1 MSVAIDELLEESLAS
16 LRFEKEL
23 TVSQWADS
31 HRVLSSRASAAPGPW
46 STDRTPY
53 LRGIM
58 DALSASDP
66 VQRVVFMKGAQLGAT
81 ECGSNWLGYIID
93 HAPGPLLAVQPT
105 VELSKRLSKQRLQ
118 TMIEETPRLR
128 AKIASPRSRD
138 SGNTLFSKE
147 FPGGM
152 MLLTGAN
159 SAVGLRS
166 TPCRYIFLDEI
177 DAFPVD
183 VEGEGDPCSLAERR
197 STTFARRKIFMASTP
212 TIKDYSRI
220 ETEFLLSDQRRFHV
234 ACPSCGTLDW
244 LKWPQLKMENEDPST
259 VLYECEHCKER
270 YSEAHKTDLLMNGR
284 WIATAEGDGK
294 TAGFHLSSLYS
305 PLGWKSWE
313 EICED
318 FLKSKHDAP
327 KLKTWVNTILGET
340 WEEDYA
346 SKISSNALMERCE
359 HYEPGVM
366 PEGSLVLTGAVD
378 VQDNRLAISMLAWRG
393 PSECEEGWLIHH
405 QEIYGDPGRPEIWKQ
420 LDEIVLRE
428 WPHASGVKI
437 RPDIVA
443 IDSGGHFTSEVYQY
457 ARERTR
463 QGVIA
468 IKGQSQRNKPAI
480 GRPTKVDINYKG
492 KALKGGALV
501 YPVGS
506 DTIKTTLFSRLKH
519 NEPGPG
525 YLHFHMSTTNEYFD
539 QLTAEKQVMRHNR
552 GGFAHREWVKKPNA
566 RNESLDTLVYSYA
579 ALNCLYMRYD
589 RRSIWDQFAKRLKN
603 AANPSKKKHLKSKQP
618 LKQGYINNW

>member
-1 MSVAIDELLEESLAS
+1 MSAAISELLETSLES

-23 TVSQWADS
+23 TVSEWSDS
-31 HRVLSSRASAAPGPW
+31 HRMLSGRASSEPGPW
-46 STDRTPY
+46 RTNRTPY

-58 DALSASDP
+58 DALSISDP

-81 ECGSNWLGYIID
+81 EAGSNWMGYIID

-105 VELSKRLSKQRLQ
+105 VEMCKRLSKQRLQ
-118 TMIEETPRLR
+118 TMIEETPCLSE
-128 AKIASPRSRD
+128 KIASPRSRD

-152 MLLTGAN
+152 MLLTGSN

-166 TPCRYIFLDEI
+166 TPCRYIFLDEV
-177 DAFPVD
+177 DAFVTD
-183 VEGEGDPCSLAERR
+183 VEGEGDPCTLAERR
-197 STTFARRKIFMASTP
+197 STTFARRKIFLASTP

-220 ETEFLLSDQRRFHV
+220 ETEYLLSDQRRFYV
-234 ACPSCGTLDW
+234 PCPKCGVMDW
-244 LKWPQLKMENEDPST
+244 WKWPQLKMENEDPST
-259 VLYECEHCKER
+259 VKYECEHCGER
-270 YSEAHKTDLLMNGR
+270 YGESHKTELLSRGE
-284 WIATAEGDGK
+284 WIATAKGDGK

-305 PLGWKSWE
+305 PLGWKSWT

-318 FLKSKHDAP
+318 FLRSKDDAP

-346 SKISSNALMERCE
+346 SKISSQGLMERCE

-366 PEGSLVLTGAVD
+366 PEDSLALTCGVD
-378 VQDNRLAISMLAWRG
+378 VQDNRLAISVFAWRG
-393 PSECEEGWLIHH
+393 PSDCEEGWLLHH
-405 QEIYGDPGRPEIWKQ
+405 QEIFGDPGRPELWKQ
-420 LDEIVLRE
+420 LDEVILRE
-428 WPHASGVKI
+428 WPHASGVKL
-437 RPDIVA
+437 RPDAVA

-457 ARERTR
+457 ARERGR
-463 QGVIA
+463 QNVMA

-480 GRPTKVDINYKG
+480 GRPSKVDMNSKG
-492 KALKGGALV
+492 RSLRKGALV

-525 YLHFHMSTTNEYFD
+525 YLHFHMSTTSEYFE
-539 QLTAEKQVMRHNR
+539 QMTAEKQIVKHNR
-552 GGFAHREWVKKPNA
+552 GGYAHREWVKKPNA

-579 ALNCLYMRYD
+579 ALCSMYMRYD
-589 RRSIWDQFAKRLKN
+589 RRTIWDQFSKRLLN
-603 AANPSKKKHLKSKQP
+603 LANPTQKKSLKSKQAP
-618 LKQGYINNW
+618 KQGYVHKW

>member
-1 MSVAIDELLEESLAS
+1 VATAIDELIDYSLEC

-23 TVSQWADS
+23 TVSQWADA
-31 HRVLSSRASAAPGPW
+31 HRMLSSRASSEPGCW
-46 STDRTPY
+46 RTERTPY

-66 VQRVVFMKGAQLGAT
+66 IQRVVFMKGAQLGAT
-81 ECGSNWLGYIID
+81 EAGSNWLGYIIS

-118 TMIEETPRLR
+118 SMIDDTPCLSE
-128 AKIASPRSRD
+128 KIASPRSRD

-166 TPCRYIFLDEI
+166 TPCRYIFLDEV
-177 DAFPVD
+177 DAFPTD
-183 VEGEGDPCSLAERR
+183 VEGEGDPVTLAERR
-197 STTFARRKIFMASTP
+197 STTFSRRKIFMASTP

-220 ETEFLLSDQRRFHV
+220 ETEFLLSDQRYYHV
-234 ACPSCGTLDW
+234 PCPSCGAMDW
-244 LKWPQLKMENEDPST
+244 LKWQQLKMEDEKPST
-259 VLYECEHCKER
+259 VKYECEHCHER
-270 YSEAHKTDLLMNGR
+270 FSESHKTELLSAGQ
-284 WIATAEGDGK
+284 WIPTAEGDGK

-313 EICED
+313 EVCED
-318 FLKSKHDAP
+318 FLRSKHDAP
-327 KLKTWVNTILGET
+327 RLKTWVNTILGET

-346 SKISSNALMERCE
+346 SKVSANALMERCE

-366 PEGSLVLTGAVD
+366 PKDSLALTVGVD
-378 VQDNRLAISMLAWRG
+378 VQDNRLAISVFAWRG
-393 PSECEEGWLIHH
+393 PSDCEEGWLLFH

-420 LDEIVLRE
+420 LDEIILRE
-428 WPHASGVKI
+428 WPHESGAKI
-437 RPDIVA
+437 RPDAIA

-457 ARERTR
+457 ARQRGR

-480 GRPTKVDINYKG
+480 GRPTKVDVNYKG
-492 KALKGGALV
+492 RSLKKGAHV

-506 DTIKTTLFSRLKH
+506 DTIKNTLFSRLKH
-519 NEPGPG
+519 NEVGPG
-525 YLHFHMSTTNEYFD
+525 YLHFHMSTTEEYFE
-539 QLTAEKQVMRHNR
+539 QLTAEKQVMRYNR
-552 GGFAHREWVKKPNA
+552 GGFAHREWIKKPNA
-566 RNESLDTLVYSYA
+566 RNESLDTLVYAYA
-579 ALNCLYMRYD
+579 ALCSMYMRYD
-589 RRSIWDQFAKRLKN
+589 RRTVWDQFSKRILEGT
-603 AANPSKKKHLKSKQP
+603 NPKQKKPLKSKQP
-618 LKQGYINNW
+618 LNKGYINQW

>member
-1 MSVAIDELLEESLAS
+1 MSAAISELLETSLES

-23 TVSQWADS
+23 TVSMWSDS
-31 HRVLSSRASAAPGPW
+31 HRMLSGRASSEPGPW
-46 STDRTPY
+46 RTNRTPY

-58 DALSASDP
+58 DALSISDP

-81 ECGSNWLGYIID
+81 EAGSNWMGYIID

-105 VELSKRLSKQRLQ
+105 VEMCKRLSKQRLQ
-118 TMIEETPRLR
+118 TMIEETPCLSE
-128 AKIASPRSRD
+128 KIASPRSRD

-152 MLLTGAN
+152 MLLTGSN

-166 TPCRYIFLDEI
+166 TPCRYIFLDEV
-177 DAFPVD
+177 DAFVTD
-183 VEGEGDPCSLAERR
+183 VEGEGDPCTLAERR
-197 STTFARRKIFMASTP
+197 STTFARRKIFLASTP

-220 ETEFLLSDQRRFHV
+220 ETEYLLSDQRRFYV
-234 ACPSCGTLDW
+234 PCPKCGVMDW
-244 LKWPQLKMENEDPST
+244 WKWPQLKMENEDPST
-259 VLYECEHCKER
+259 VKYECEHCGER
-270 YSEAHKTDLLMNGR
+270 YGESHKTELLSRGE
-284 WIATAEGDGK
+284 WIATAKGDGK

-305 PLGWKSWE
+305 PLGWKSWT

-318 FLKSKHDAP
+318 FLRSKDDAP

-346 SKISSNALMERCE
+346 SKISSQGLMERCE

-366 PEGSLVLTGAVD
+366 PEDSLALTCGVD
-378 VQDNRLAISMLAWRG
+378 VQDNRLAISVFAWRG
-393 PSECEEGWLIHH
+393 PSDCEEGWLLHH
-405 QEIYGDPGRPEIWKQ
+405 QEIFGDPGRPELWKQ
-420 LDEIVLRE
+420 LDEVILRE
-428 WPHASGVKI
+428 WPHASGVKL
-437 RPDIVA
+437 RPDAVA

-457 ARERTR
+457 ARERGR
-463 QGVIA
+463 QNVMA

-480 GRPTKVDINYKG
+480 GRPSKVDMNSKG
-492 KALKGGALV
+492 RSLRKGALV

-525 YLHFHMSTTNEYFD
+525 YLHFHMSTTSEYFE
-539 QLTAEKQVMRHNR
+539 QMTAEKQIVKHNR
-552 GGFAHREWVKKPNA
+552 GGYAHREWVKKPNA

-579 ALNCLYMRYD
+579 ALCSMYMRYD
-589 RRSIWDQFAKRLKN
+589 RRTIWDQFSKRLLN
-603 AANPSKKKHLKSKQP
+603 LANPTQKKSLKSKQAP
-618 LKQGYINNW
+618 KQGYVHKW

>member
-1 MSVAIDELLEESLAS
+1 MSAAISELLETSLES

-23 TVSQWADS
+23 TVSEWSDA
-31 HRVLSSRASAAPGPW
+31 HRMLSGRASSEPGPW
-46 STDRTPY
+46 RTNRTPY

-58 DALSASDP
+58 DALSISDP

-81 ECGSNWLGYIID
+81 EAGSNWMGYIID

-105 VELSKRLSKQRLQ
+105 VEMCKRLSKQRLQ
-118 TMIEETPRLR
+118 TMIEETPCLSE
-128 AKIASPRSRD
+128 KIASPRSRD

-152 MLLTGAN
+152 MLLTGSN

-166 TPCRYIFLDEI
+166 TPCRYIFLDEV
-177 DAFPVD
+177 DAFVTD
-183 VEGEGDPCSLAERR
+183 VEGEGDPCTLAERR
-197 STTFARRKIFMASTP
+197 STTFARRKIFLASTP

-220 ETEFLLSDQRRFHV
+220 ETEYLLSDQRRFYV
-234 ACPSCGTLDW
+234 PCPKCGVMDW
-244 LKWPQLKMENEDPST
+244 WKWPQLKMENEDPST
-259 VLYECEHCKER
+259 VKYECEHCGER
-270 YSEAHKTDLLMNGR
+270 YGESHKTELLSR
-284 WIATAEGDGK
+284 CEWIATAKGDGK

-305 PLGWKSWE
+305 PLGWKSWT

-318 FLKSKHDAP
+318 FLRSKDDAP

-346 SKISSNALMERCE
+346 SKISSQGLMERCE

-366 PEGSLVLTGAVD
+366 PEDSLALTCGVD
-378 VQDNRLAISMLAWRG
+378 VQDNRLAISVFAWRG
-393 PSECEEGWLIHH
+393 PSDCEEGWLLHH
-405 QEIYGDPGRPEIWKQ
+405 QEIFGDPGRPELWKQ
-420 LDEIVLRE
+420 LDEVILRE
-428 WPHASGVKI
+428 WPHASGVKL
-437 RPDIVA
+437 RPDAVA

-457 ARERTR
+457 ARERGR
-463 QGVIA
+463 QNVMA

-480 GRPTKVDINYKG
+480 GRPSKVDMNSKG
-492 KALKGGALV
+492 RSLRKGALV

-525 YLHFHMSTTNEYFD
+525 YLHFHMSTTSEYFE
-539 QLTAEKQVMRHNR
+539 QMTAEKQIVKHNR
-552 GGFAHREWVKKPNA
+552 GGYAHREWVKKPNA

-579 ALNCLYMRYD
+579 ALCSMYMRYD
-589 RRSIWDQFAKRLKN
+589 RRTIWDQFSKRLLN
-603 AANPSKKKHLKSKQP
+603 LANPTQKKSLKSKQAP
-618 LKQGYINNW
+618 KQGYVHKW

>member
-1 MSVAIDELLEESLAS
+1 MSAAISELLETSLES

-23 TVSQWADS
+23 TVSMWSDS
-31 HRVLSSRASAAPGPW
+31 HRMLSGRASSEPGPW
-46 STDRTPY
+46 RTNRTPY

-58 DALSASDP
+58 DALSISDP

-81 ECGSNWLGYIID
+81 EAGSNWMGYIID

-105 VELSKRLSKQRLQ
+105 VEMCKRLSKQRLQ
-118 TMIEETPRLR
+118 TMIEETPCLSE
-128 AKIASPRSRD
+128 KIASPRSRD

-152 MLLTGAN
+152 MLLTGSN

-166 TPCRYIFLDEI
+166 TPCRYIFLDEV
-177 DAFPVD
+177 DAFVTD
-183 VEGEGDPCSLAERR
+183 VEGEGDPCTLAERR
-197 STTFARRKIFMASTP
+197 STTFARRKIFLASTP

-220 ETEFLLSDQRRFHV
+220 ETEYLLSDQRRFYV
-234 ACPSCGTLDW
+234 PCPKCGVMDW
-244 LKWPQLKMENEDPST
+244 WKWPQLKMENEDPST
-259 VLYECEHCKER
+259 VKYECEHCGER
-270 YSEAHKTDLLMNGR
+270 YGESHKTELLSRGE
-284 WIATAEGDGK
+284 WIATAKGDGK

-305 PLGWKSWE
+305 PLGWKSWT

-318 FLKSKHDAP
+318 FLRSKDDAP

-346 SKISSNALMERCE
+346 SKISSQGLMERCE

-366 PEGSLVLTGAVD
+366 PEDSLALTCGID
-378 VQDNRLAISMLAWRG
+378 VQDNRLAISVFAWRG
-393 PSECEEGWLIHH
+393 PSDCEEGWLLHH
-405 QEIYGDPGRPEIWKQ
+405 QEIFGDPGRPELWKQ
-420 LDEIVLRE
+420 LDEVILRE
-428 WPHASGVKI
+428 WPHASGVKL
-437 RPDIVA
+437 RPDAVA

-457 ARERTR
+457 ARERGR
-463 QGVIA
+463 QNVMA

-480 GRPTKVDINYKG
+480 GRPSKVDMNSKG
-492 KALKGGALV
+492 RSLRKGALV

-525 YLHFHMSTTNEYFD
+525 YLHFHMSTTSEYFE
-539 QLTAEKQVMRHNR
+539 QMTAEKQIVKHNR
-552 GGFAHREWVKKPNA
+552 GGYAHREWVKKPNA

-579 ALNCLYMRYD
+579 ALCSMYMRYD
-589 RRSIWDQFAKRLKN
+589 RRTIWDQFSKRLLN
-603 AANPSKKKHLKSKQP
+603 LANPTQKKSLKSKQAP
-618 LKQGYINNW
+618 KQGYVHKW

>member
-1 MSVAIDELLEESLAS
+1 MSAAISELLETSLES

-23 TVSQWADS
+23 TVSEWSDS
-31 HRVLSSRASAAPGPW
+31 HRMLSGRASSEPGPW
-46 STDRTPY
+46 RTNRTPY

-58 DALSASDP
+58 DALSISDP

-81 ECGSNWLGYIID
+81 EAGSNWMGYIID

-105 VELSKRLSKQRLQ
+105 VEMCKRLSKQRLQ
-118 TMIEETPRLR
+118 TMIEETPCLSE
-128 AKIASPRSRD
+128 KIASPRSRD

-152 MLLTGAN
+152 MLLTGSN

-166 TPCRYIFLDEI
+166 TPCRYIFLDEV
-177 DAFPVD
+177 DAFVTD
-183 VEGEGDPCSLAERR
+183 VEGEGDPCTLAERR
-197 STTFARRKIFMASTP
+197 STTFARRKIFLASTP

-220 ETEFLLSDQRRFHV
+220 ETEYLLSDQRRFYV
-234 ACPSCGTLDW
+234 PCPKCGVMDW
-244 LKWPQLKMENEDPST
+244 WKWPQLKMENEDPST
-259 VLYECEHCKER
+259 VKYECEHCGER
-270 YSEAHKTDLLMNGR
+270 YGESHKTELLSRGE
-284 WIATAEGDGK
+284 WIATAKGDGK

-305 PLGWKSWE
+305 PLGWKSWT

-318 FLKSKHDAP
+318 FLRSKDDAP

-346 SKISSNALMERCE
+346 SKISSQGLMERCE

-366 PEGSLVLTGAVD
+366 PEDSLALTCGID
-378 VQDNRLAISMLAWRG
+378 VQDNRLAISVFAWRG
-393 PSECEEGWLIHH
+393 PSDCEEGWLLHH
-405 QEIYGDPGRPEIWKQ
+405 QEIFGDPGRPELWKQ
-420 LDEIVLRE
+420 LDEVILRE
-428 WPHASGVKI
+428 WPHASGVKL
-437 RPDIVA
+437 RPDAVA

-457 ARERTR
+457 ARERGR
-463 QGVIA
+463 QNVMA

-480 GRPTKVDINYKG
+480 GRPSKVDMNSKG
-492 KALKGGALV
+492 RSLRKGALV

-525 YLHFHMSTTNEYFD
+525 YLHFHMSTTSEYFE
-539 QLTAEKQVMRHNR
+539 QMTAEKQIVKHNR
-552 GGFAHREWVKKPNA
+552 GGYAHREWVKKPNA

-579 ALNCLYMRYD
+579 ALCSMYMRYD
-589 RRSIWDQFAKRLKN
+589 RRTIWDQFSKRLLN
-603 AANPSKKKHLKSKQP
+603 LANPTQKKSLKSKQAP
-618 LKQGYINNW
+618 KQGYVHKW

>member
-1 MSVAIDELLEESLAS
+1 VSVAIDELLEESLAS

-177 DAFPVD
+177 DAFPAD

>member
-1 MSVAIDELLEESLAS
+1 MSAAISELLETSLES

-23 TVSQWADS
+23 TVSEWSDA
-31 HRVLSSRASAAPGPW
+31 HRMLSGRASSEPGPW
-46 STDRTPY
+46 RTNRTPY

-58 DALSASDP
+58 DALSISDP

-81 ECGSNWLGYIID
+81 EAGSNWMGYIID

-105 VELSKRLSKQRLQ
+105 VEMCKRLSKQRLQ
-118 TMIEETPRLR
+118 TMIEETPCLSE
-128 AKIASPRSRD
+128 KIASPRSRD

-152 MLLTGAN
+152 MLLTGSN

-166 TPCRYIFLDEI
+166 TPCRYIFLDEV
-177 DAFPVD
+177 DAFVTD
-183 VEGEGDPCSLAERR
+183 VEGEGDPCTLAERR
-197 STTFARRKIFMASTP
+197 STTFARRKIFLASTP

-220 ETEFLLSDQRRFHV
+220 ETEYLLSDQRRFYV
-234 ACPSCGTLDW
+234 PCPKCGVMDW
-244 LKWPQLKMENEDPST
+244 WKWPQLKMENEDPST
-259 VLYECEHCKER
+259 VKYECEHCGER
-270 YSEAHKTDLLMNGR
+270 YGESHKTELLSRGE
-284 WIATAEGDGK
+284 WIATAKGDGK

-305 PLGWKSWE
+305 PLGWKSWT

-318 FLKSKHDAP
+318 FLRSKDDAP

-346 SKISSNALMERCE
+346 SKISSQGLMERCE

-366 PEGSLVLTGAVD
+366 PEDSLALTCGVD
-378 VQDNRLAISMLAWRG
+378 VQDNRLAISVFAWRG
-393 PSECEEGWLIHH
+393 PSDCEEGWLLHH
-405 QEIYGDPGRPEIWKQ
+405 QEIFGDPGRPELWKQ
-420 LDEIVLRE
+420 LDEVILRE
-428 WPHASGVKI
+428 WPHASGVKL
-437 RPDIVA
+437 RPDAVA

-457 ARERTR
+457 ARERGR
-463 QGVIA
+463 QNVMA

-480 GRPTKVDINYKG
+480 GRPSKVDMNSKG
-492 KALKGGALV
+492 RSLRKGALV

-525 YLHFHMSTTNEYFD
+525 YLHFHMSTTSEYFE
-539 QLTAEKQVMRHNR
+539 QMTAEKQIVKHNR
-552 GGFAHREWVKKPNA
+552 GGYAHREWVKKPNA

-579 ALNCLYMRYD
+579 ALCSMYMRYD
-589 RRSIWDQFAKRLKN
+589 RRTIWDQFSKRLLN
-603 AANPSKKKHLKSKQP
+603 LANPTQKKSLKSKQAP
-618 LKQGYINNW
+618 KQGYVHKW

>member
-1 MSVAIDELLEESLAS
+1 MSAAISELLETSLES

-23 TVSQWADS
+23 TVSQWSDS
-31 HRVLSSRASAAPGPW
+31 HRMLSGRASSEPGPW
-46 STDRTPY
+46 RTDRTPY

-58 DALSASDP
+58 DALSISDP

-81 ECGSNWLGYIID
+81 EAGSNWMGYIID

-105 VELSKRLSKQRLQ
+105 VEMCKRLSKQRLQ
-118 TMIEETPRLR
+118 TMIEETPCLCE
-128 AKIASPRSRD
+128 KIASPRSRD

-152 MLLTGAN
+152 MLLTGSN

-166 TPCRYIFLDEI
+166 TPCRYIFLDEV
-177 DAFPVD
+177 DAFVTD
-183 VEGEGDPCSLAERR
+183 VEGEGDPCTLAERR
-197 STTFARRKIFMASTP
+197 STTFARRKIFLASTP

-220 ETEFLLSDQRRFHV
+220 ETEYLLSDQRRFYV
-234 ACPSCGTLDW
+234 PCPKCGVMDW
-244 LKWPQLKMENEDPST
+244 WKWPQLKMENEDPST
-259 VLYECEHCKER
+259 VKYECEHCGER
-270 YSEAHKTDLLMNGR
+270 YGESHKTELLRRGK

-318 FLKSKHDAP
+318 FLRSKDDAP

-346 SKISSNALMERCE
+346 SKISSQGLMERCE

-366 PEGSLVLTGAVD
+366 PEESLALTCGID
-378 VQDNRLAISMLAWRG
+378 VQDNRLAISVFAWRG
-393 PSECEEGWLIHH
+393 PSDCEEGWLLHH
-405 QEIYGDPGRPEIWKQ
+405 QEIFGDPGRPELWKQ
-420 LDEIVLRE
+420 LDEVILRE
-428 WPHASGVKI
+428 WPHASGVKL
-437 RPDIVA
+437 RPDAVA

-457 ARERTR
+457 ARERGR
-463 QGVIA
+463 QNVIA

-480 GRPTKVDINYKG
+480 GRPSKVDMNHKG
-492 KALKGGALV
+492 RSLRKGALV

-525 YLHFHMSTTNEYFD
+525 YLHFNMSTTGEYFE
-539 QLTAEKQVMRHNR
+539 QLTAEKQIVKHNR
-552 GGFAHREWVKKPNA
+552 GGYAHREWVKKPNA

-579 ALNCLYMRYD
+579 ALCSMYMRYD
-589 RRSIWDQFAKRLKN
+589 RRTIWEQFSKRLLN
-603 AANPSKKKHLKSKQP
+603 LANPTQKKSLKSKQAP
-618 LKQGYINNW
+618 KQGYVHKW

>member
-1 MSVAIDELLEESLAS
+1 MSAAISELLETSLES

-23 TVSQWADS
+23 TVSEWSDS
-31 HRVLSSRASAAPGPW
+31 HRMLSGRASSEPGPW
-46 STDRTPY
+46 RTNRTPY

-58 DALSASDP
+58 DALSISDP

-81 ECGSNWLGYIID
+81 EAGSNWMGYIID

-105 VELSKRLSKQRLQ
+105 VEMCKRLSKQRLQ
-118 TMIEETPRLR
+118 TMIEETPCLSE
-128 AKIASPRSRD
+128 KIASPRSRD

-152 MLLTGAN
+152 MLLTGSN

-166 TPCRYIFLDEI
+166 TPCRYIFLDEV
-177 DAFPVD
+177 DAFVTD
-183 VEGEGDPCSLAERR
+183 VEGEGDPCTLAERR
-197 STTFARRKIFMASTP
+197 STTFARRKIFLASTP

-220 ETEFLLSDQRRFHV
+220 ETEYLLSDQRRFYV
-234 ACPSCGTLDW
+234 PCPKCGAMDW
-244 LKWPQLKMENEDPST
+244 WKWPQLKMENEDPST
-259 VLYECEHCKER
+259 VKYECEHCGER
-270 YSEAHKTDLLMNGR
+270 YGESHKTELLSRGE
-284 WIATAEGDGK
+284 WIATAKGDGK

-305 PLGWKSWE
+305 PLGWKSWT

-318 FLKSKHDAP
+318 FLRSKDDAP

-346 SKISSNALMERCE
+346 SKISSQGLMERCE

-366 PEGSLVLTGAVD
+366 PEDSLALTCGVD
-378 VQDNRLAISMLAWRG
+378 VQDNRLAISVFAWRG
-393 PSECEEGWLIHH
+393 PSDCEEGWLLHH
-405 QEIYGDPGRPEIWKQ
+405 QEIFGDPGRPELWKQ
-420 LDEIVLRE
+420 LDEVILRE
-428 WPHASGVKI
+428 WPHASGVKL
-437 RPDIVA
+437 RPDAVA

-457 ARERTR
+457 ARERGR
-463 QGVIA
+463 QNVMA

-480 GRPTKVDINYKG
+480 GRPSKVDMNSKG
-492 KALKGGALV
+492 RSLRKGALV

-525 YLHFHMSTTNEYFD
+525 YLHFHMSTTSEYFE
-539 QLTAEKQVMRHNR
+539 QMTAEKQIVKHNR
-552 GGFAHREWVKKPNA
+552 GGYAHREWVKKPNA

-579 ALNCLYMRYD
+579 ALCSMYMRYD
-589 RRSIWDQFAKRLKN
+589 RRTIWDQFSKRLLN
-603 AANPSKKKHLKSKQP
+603 LANPTQKKSLKSKQAP
-618 LKQGYINNW
+618 KQGYVHKW

>member
-1 MSVAIDELLEESLAS
+1 MSAAISELLETSLES

-23 TVSQWADS
+23 TVSMWSDS
-31 HRVLSSRASAAPGPW
+31 HRMLSGRASSEPGPW
-46 STDRTPY
+46 RTNHTPY

-58 DALSASDP
+58 DALSISDP

-81 ECGSNWLGYIID
+81 EAGSNWMGYIID

-105 VELSKRLSKQRLQ
+105 VEMCKRLSKQRLQ
-118 TMIEETPRLR
+118 TMIEETPCLSE
-128 AKIASPRSRD
+128 KIASPRSRD

-152 MLLTGAN
+152 MLLTGSN

-166 TPCRYIFLDEI
+166 TPCRYIFLDEV
-177 DAFPVD
+177 DAFVTD
-183 VEGEGDPCSLAERR
+183 VEGEGDPCTLAERR
-197 STTFARRKIFMASTP
+197 STTFARRKIFLASTP

-220 ETEFLLSDQRRFHV
+220 ETEYLLSDQRRFYV
-234 ACPSCGTLDW
+234 PCPKCGVMDW
-244 LKWPQLKMENEDPST
+244 WKWPQLKMENEDPST
-259 VLYECEHCKER
+259 VKYECEHCGER
-270 YSEAHKTDLLMNGR
+270 YGESHKTELLSRGE
-284 WIATAEGDGK
+284 WIATAKGDGK

-305 PLGWKSWE
+305 PLGWKSWT

-318 FLKSKHDAP
+318 FLRSKDDAP

-346 SKISSNALMERCE
+346 SKISSQGLMERCE

-366 PEGSLVLTGAVD
+366 PEDSLALTCGVD
-378 VQDNRLAISMLAWRG
+378 VQDNRLAISVFAWRG
-393 PSECEEGWLIHH
+393 PSDCEEGWLLHH
-405 QEIYGDPGRPEIWKQ
+405 QEIFGDPGRPELWKQ
-420 LDEIVLRE
+420 LDEVILRE
-428 WPHASGVKI
+428 WPHASGVKL
-437 RPDIVA
+437 RPDAVA

-457 ARERTR
+457 ARERGR
-463 QGVIA
+463 QNVMA

-480 GRPTKVDINYKG
+480 GRPSKVDMNSKG
-492 KALKGGALV
+492 RSLRKGALV

-525 YLHFHMSTTNEYFD
+525 YLHFHMSTTSEYFE
-539 QLTAEKQVMRHNR
+539 QMTAEKQIVKHNR
-552 GGFAHREWVKKPNA
+552 GGYAHREWVKKPNA

-579 ALNCLYMRYD
+579 ALCSMYMRYD
-589 RRSIWDQFAKRLKN
+589 RRTIWDQFSKRLLN
-603 AANPSKKKHLKSKQP
+603 LANPTQKKSLKSKQAP
-618 LKQGYINNW
+618 KQGYVHKW